1 MFLFSHRRRH
11 SSLALVT
18 EVQTCA
24 LPICDRTPRPDTH
37 LAMFAGET
45 PCDARGQPLQR
56 IINASRREE
65 LGGGLVVTHTFSS
78 KPPVGAYA
86 DYYEKMTT
94 YVALLANEAAA
105 LDPEVT
111 ARRSEE
117 HTSELQSLMRISYAV
132 FCLKKKNT

>member
-1 MFLFSHRRRH
+1 MIRRPPRSTRTDTLFPYTTLFRS
-11 SSLALVT
+11 
-18 EVQTCA
+18 
-24 LPICDRTPRPDTH
+24 
-37 LAMFAGET
+37 MFAGET

-111 ARRSEE
+111 ARTRRVVANDAPASP
-117 HTSELQSLMRISYAV
+117 
-132 FCLKKKNT
+132 F

>member
-1 MFLFSHRRRH
+1 MNRRPPEPQCTATLFPYTTLFRS
-11 SSLALVT
+11 
-18 EVQTCA
+18 
-24 LPICDRTPRPDTH
+24 DTH
-37 LAMFAGET
+37 VAMFAGET

-94 YVALLANEAAA
+94 YVALL
-105 LDPEVT
+105 
-111 ARRSEE
+111 RSEE
-117 HTSELQSLMRISYAV
+117 HTSELQSLMRTSYAV
-132 FCLKKKNT
+132 FCLEKKKDIQTQHQLQ